1 MLINYLKFNF
11 LFFCFHLIT
20 WNLIIKNFNLSSSL
34 LFFIQYALFCF
45 LARNFFDNYIVVTSL
60 PLQILYLITVIQFID
75 RSITVQLFLEYYSN
89 PNNIDLVNIMKNDF
103 FDSSNLVQK
112 RIDEHLSTNILIGDD
127 NKTYLSNIGKLII
140 NFYHFLAEI
149 YK

>member
-1 MLINYLKFNF
+1 
-11 LFFCFHLIT
+11 
-20 WNLIIKNFNLSSSL
+20 
-34 LFFIQYALFCF
+34 
-45 LARNFFDNYIVVTSL
+45 
-60 PLQILYLITVIQFID
+60 
-75 RSITVQLFLEYYSN
+75 VQLFLEYYSN

-127 NKTYLSNIGKLII
+127 NKTYLSNTGKLII